1 MQSETYT
8 PELETQLIQYYHEY
22 TPKYFDKL
30 KPFINYIDE
39 VKDLLLDD
47 ALNYCKYKQDKY
59 KSKIELSPIRFFKA
73 VLRNNT
79 IAKTEALINYLDVTR
94 HNHQYQVR
102 VNGNYWKSF
111 LTKAKREYDLKNL
124 LTI

>member
-22 TPKYFDKL
+22 KYFDKL

-47 ALNYCKYKQDKY
+47 GLNHCKYKQDRY
-59 KSKIELSPIRFFKA
+59 NSKIELSPIRFFEA

-79 IAKTEALINYLDVTR
+79 ISMTEALINYLDATR

>member
-22 TPKYFDKL
+22 TSKYFDKL

-39 VKDLLLDD
+39 VKNLLLDD
-47 ALNYCKYKQDKY
+47 GLNYCKYKQDKY
-59 KSKIELSPIRFFKA
+59 NKSKSSPIRFFKA
-73 VLRNNT
+73 LLRNYT
-79 IAKTEALINYLDVTR
+79 IVKTEALINYLDVSG

-102 VNGNYWKSF
+102 VNGNYWKGF